1 MVKLYTS
8 QKTMKLSVL
17 KGSNIYLK
25 TMKEDILPKLQNWLL
40 DSEINKFLDD
50 SECNLIYKKLSK
62 NLVSDYFFR

>member
-1 MVKLYTS
+1 
-8 QKTMKLSVL
+8 MKLSVL
-17 KGSNIYLK
+17 KGSNISLK
-25 TMKEDILPKLQNWLL
+25 PMKEDILPKLQNWLL